1 MLAEQQAKTNSR
13 ARDSEAVW
21 AMAGTGHGSLQLMFI
36 LKAPN
41 VHSERF
47 LPTKETN
54 DFHASFFSTLI
65 PLPRLW
71 GLCCCRCPQAGI
83 RSSLKVQPALGVPR
97 SSGRTQVCLPGPC
110 EVMAGFRATDLR
122 AAAGQCPGGGGGIE
136 EPREPSWAGTAV
148 MTPLGKCLRYPFI
161 LLLPEQKTGG
171 TRQELLCSSHWIHHR
186 FF

>member
-1 MLAEQQAKTNSR
+1 MLAERQAKTNSR
-13 ARDSEAVW
+13 ARDSEAAW

-41 VHSERF
+41 VHSEPL

-71 GLCCCRCPQAGI
+71 GLCCCRCPQTGI
-83 RSSLKVQPALGVPR
+83 RSSLKSTLGVPR

-122 AAAGQCPGGGGGIE
+122 ATAGQCLGVGVGVEQRSPESLPGL
-136 EPREPSWAGTAV
+136 EP
-148 MTPLGKCLRYPFI
+148 L
-161 LLLPEQKTGG
+161 
-171 TRQELLCSSHWIHHR
+171 
-186 FF
+186 

>member
-1 MLAEQQAKTNSR
+1 
-13 ARDSEAVW
+13 
-21 AMAGTGHGSLQLMFI
+21 MAGTGHGSLQLMFI

-41 VHSERF
+41 VHSERL

-65 PLPRLW
+65 LLPRLW

-83 RSSLKVQPALGVPR
+83 RSSLKVQSTLGVLR
-97 SSGRTQVCLPGPC
+97 ISGRTQACLPGPC

-122 AAAGQCPGGGGGIE
+122 GTAGQCPGGGDGGGTE
-136 EPREPSWAGTAV
+136 SLPGLGTAV
-148 MTPLGKCLRYPFI
+148 MAPLGKCLRYPFI
-161 LLLPEQKTGG
+161 LMLPEKTGG
-171 TRQELLCSSHWIHHR
+171 ARRELPCSSHWIPHR